1 MMMFIIGMTGGIGS
15 GKSEAL
21 KIFESLNIKVI
32 DLDKISKEI
41 TDTSHQ
47 ARQEIKLVFGDNIF
61 DKDNR
66 LDRKKLRE
74 IIFSEKNQKINL
86 EKILHPKILGEV
98 MKRLNVL
105 SHESYVVIDIP
116 LLFETNQY
124 TSLIS
129 RSLVIDCKINDQIER
144 VKKRDGVDTS
154 VIQSIIDQ
162 QIDRSSRIKKADDVV
177 LNDGSIEKLT
187 ESIEA
192 LHKKYLNLVAVK

>member
-1 MMMFIIGMTGGIGS
+1 MFIIGMTGGIGS

-41 TDTSHQ
+41 TDTNHQ
-47 ARQEIKLVFGDNIF
+47 AAEEIKSAFGNVF

-66 LDRKKLRE
+66 LDRKKLKE
-74 IIFSEKNQKINL
+74 IIFSDKNKKINL
-86 EKILHPKILGEV
+86 EKILHPKILQEV
-98 MKRLNVL
+98 KKKLNAL
-105 SHESYVVIDIP
+105 SNESYVVIDIP

-129 RSLVIDCKINDQIER
+129 RSLVIDCDVNDQIER
-144 VKKRDGVDTS
+144 VKKRDGIDTS
-154 VIQSIIDQ
+154 IIQSIINQ
-162 QIDRSSRIKKADDVV
+162 QIDRKSRIEKGDDVV
-177 LNDGSIEKLT
+177 FNDGSIEKLR
-187 ESIEA
+187 ESIKA

>member
-1 MMMFIIGMTGGIGS
+1 MMFIIGMTGGIGS

-32 DLDKISKEI
+32 DLDNIAKEI

-47 ARQEIKLVFGDNIF
+47 AIQEIKLVFGDAIF
-61 DKDNR
+61 DKENR

-74 IIFSEKNQKINL
+74 IIFSEKDQKINL
-86 EKILHPKILGEV
+86 EKILHPKILEEV

-105 SHESYVVIDIP
+105 SNESYVVIDIP

-129 RSLVIDCKINDQIER
+129 RSLVIDCKVDDQIER
-144 VKKRDGVDTS
+144 VKKRDGIDTS
-154 VIQSIIDQ
+154 VIQSIIEQ
-162 QIDRSSRIKKADDVV
+162 QVGRNYRIERADDVV
-177 LNDGSIEKLT
+177 VNDGSIEKLE
-187 ESIEA
+187 ESIKA

>member
-1 MMMFIIGMTGGIGS
+1 MMFIIGMTGGIGS

-32 DLDKISKEI
+32 DLDNIAKEI

-47 ARQEIKLVFGDNIF
+47 AIQEIKLVFGDAIF

-74 IIFSEKNQKINL
+74 IIFSEKDQKINL
-86 EKILHPKILGEV
+86 EKILHPKILEEV

-105 SHESYVVIDIP
+105 SNESYVVIDIP

-129 RSLVIDCKINDQIER
+129 RSLVIDCKVDDQIER
-144 VKKRDGVDTS
+144 VKKRDRIDTS
-154 VIQSIIDQ
+154 VIQSIIEQ
-162 QIDRSSRIKKADDVV
+162 QVGRNYRIERADDVV
-177 LNDGSIEKLT
+177 VNDGSIEKLE
-187 ESIEA
+187 ESIKA

>member
-1 MMMFIIGMTGGIGS
+1 MTGGIGS

-41 TDTSHQ
+41 TETNHQ
-47 ARQEIKLVFGDNIF
+47 AIKDIKSAFGNVF

-74 IIFSEKNQKINL
+74 LIFSDKNKKINL
-86 EKILHPKILGEV
+86 EKILHPKILEEV
-98 MKRLNVL
+98 KKKLNAL
-105 SHESYVVIDIP
+105 SDESYVVIDIP

-129 RSLVIDCKINDQIER
+129 RSLVIDCEVNDQIER
-144 VKKRDGVDTS
+144 VKKRDGIDTS
-154 VIQSIIDQ
+154 IIQSIMDQ
-162 QIDRSSRIKKADDVV
+162 QIDRRSRIEKGDDIV
-177 LNDGSIEKLT
+177 LNDGSLEKLT
-187 ESIEA
+187 ESIKA

>member
-1 MMMFIIGMTGGIGS
+1 MFIIGMTGGIGS

-41 TDTSHQ
+41 TETNHQ
-47 ARQEIKLVFGDNIF
+47 AIKDIKSAFGNVF

-74 IIFSEKNQKINL
+74 LIFSDKNKKINL
-86 EKILHPKILGEV
+86 EKILHPKILEEV
-98 MKRLNVL
+98 KKKLNAL
-105 SHESYVVIDIP
+105 PDESYVVIDIP

-129 RSLVIDCKINDQIER
+129 RSLVIDCEVNDQIER
-144 VKKRDGVDTS
+144 VKKRDGIDTS
-154 VIQSIIDQ
+154 IIQSIMDQ
-162 QIDRSSRIKKADDVV
+162 QIDRRSRIEKGDDIV

-187 ESIEA
+187 ESIKA

>member
-1 MMMFIIGMTGGIGS
+1 MMFIIGMTGGIGS

-32 DLDKISKEI
+32 DLDNIAKEI
-41 TDTSHQ
+41 TDSSHQ
-47 ARQEIKLVFGDNIF
+47 AIQEIKLVFGDAIF

-74 IIFSEKNQKINL
+74 IIFSEKDQKINL
-86 EKILHPKILGEV
+86 EKILHPKILEEV
-98 MKRLNVL
+98 MRRLNVL
-105 SHESYVVIDIP
+105 SNESYVVIDIP

-129 RSLVIDCKINDQIER
+129 RSLVIDCKVDDQIER
-144 VKKRDGVDTS
+144 VKKRDGIDTS
-154 VIQSIIDQ
+154 VIQSIIEQ
-162 QIDRSSRIKKADDVV
+162 QVGRNYRIERADDVV
-177 LNDGSIEKLT
+177 VNDGSIEKLE
-187 ESIEA
+187 ESIKV

>member
-1 MMMFIIGMTGGIGS
+1 MMFIIGMTGGIGS

-32 DLDKISKEI
+32 DLDNIAKEI
-41 TDTSHQ
+41 TDSSHQ
-47 ARQEIKLVFGDNIF
+47 AIQEIKLVFGDAIF

-74 IIFSEKNQKINL
+74 IIFSEKDQKINL
-86 EKILHPKILGEV
+86 EKILHPKILEEV

-105 SHESYVVIDIP
+105 SNESYVVIDIP

-129 RSLVIDCKINDQIER
+129 RSLVIDCKVNDQIER
-144 VKKRDGVDTS
+144 VKKRDGIDTS
-154 VIQSIIDQ
+154 VIQSIIEQ
-162 QIDRSSRIKKADDVV
+162 QVGRNYRIERADDVV
-177 LNDGSIEKLT
+177 VNDGSIEKLE
-187 ESIEA
+187 ESIKA

>member
-1 MMMFIIGMTGGIGS
+1 MTGGIGS

-41 TDTSHQ
+41 TETNHQ
-47 ARQEIKLVFGDNIF
+47 AIKDIKSAFGNVF

-74 IIFSEKNQKINL
+74 LIFSDKNQKVHL
-86 EKILHPKILGEV
+86 EKILHPKILEEV
-98 MKRLNVL
+98 KKKLNAL
-105 SHESYVVIDIP
+105 SDESYVVIDIP

-129 RSLVIDCKINDQIER
+129 RSLVIDCEANDQIER
-144 VKKRDGVDTS
+144 VKKRDGIDTS
-154 VIQSIIDQ
+154 IIQSIMDQ
-162 QIDRSSRIKKADDVV
+162 QIDRRSRIEKGDDIV

-187 ESIEA
+187 ESIKA

>member
-1 MMMFIIGMTGGIGS
+1 MFIIGMTGGIGS

-32 DLDKISKEI
+32 DLDNIAKEI

-47 ARQEIKLVFGDNIF
+47 AIQEIKLVFGDAIF

-74 IIFSEKNQKINL
+74 IIFSEKDQKINL
-86 EKILHPKILGEV
+86 EKILHPKILEEV

-105 SHESYVVIDIP
+105 SNESYVVIDIP

-129 RSLVIDCKINDQIER
+129 RSLVIDCKVDDQIER
-144 VKKRDGVDTS
+144 VKKRDGIDTS
-154 VIQSIIDQ
+154 VIQSIIEQ
-162 QIDRSSRIKKADDVV
+162 QVGRNYRIERADDVV
-177 LNDGSIEKLT
+177 VNDGSIEKLE
-187 ESIEA
+187 ESIKV

>member
-1 MMMFIIGMTGGIGS
+1 MMFIIGMTGGIGS

-32 DLDKISKEI
+32 DLDNIAKEI
-41 TDTSHQ
+41 TDSSHQ
-47 ARQEIKLVFGDNIF
+47 AIQEIKLVFGDAIF

-74 IIFSEKNQKINL
+74 IIFSEKDQKINL
-86 EKILHPKILGEV
+86 EKILHPKILEEV

-105 SHESYVVIDIP
+105 SNESYVVIDIP

-129 RSLVIDCKINDQIER
+129 RSLVIDCKIDDQIER
-144 VKKRDGVDTS
+144 VKKRDGIDTS
-154 VIQSIIDQ
+154 VIQSIIEQ
-162 QIDRSSRIKKADDVV
+162 QVGRNYRIERADDVV
-177 LNDGSIEKLT
+177 VNDGSIEKLE
-187 ESIEA
+187 ESIKA

>member
-1 MMMFIIGMTGGIGS
+1 MIMFIIGMTGGIGS

-32 DLDKISKEI
+32 DLDNIAKEI

-47 ARQEIKLVFGDNIF
+47 AIQEIKLVFGDAIF
-61 DKDNR
+61 DKKNR

-74 IIFSEKNQKINL
+74 IIFSEKDQKINL
-86 EKILHPKILGEV
+86 EKILHPKILEEV

-105 SHESYVVIDIP
+105 SNESYVVIDIP

-129 RSLVIDCKINDQIER
+129 RSLVIDSKVNDQIER
-144 VKKRDGVDTS
+144 VKKRDGIDTS
-154 VIQSIIDQ
+154 VIQSIIEQ
-162 QIDRSSRIKKADDVV
+162 QVGRNYRIERADDVV
-177 LNDGSIEKLT
+177 VNDGSIEKLE
-187 ESIEA
+187 ESIKA

>member
-1 MMMFIIGMTGGIGS
+1 MMFIIGMTGGIGS

-32 DLDKISKEI
+32 DLDNIAKEI

-47 ARQEIKLVFGDNIF
+47 AIQEIKLVFGDAIF

-74 IIFSEKNQKINL
+74 IIFSEKDQKINL
-86 EKILHPKILGEV
+86 EKILHPKILEEV
-98 MKRLNVL
+98 MRRLNVL
-105 SHESYVVIDIP
+105 SNESYVVIDIP

-129 RSLVIDCKINDQIER
+129 RSLVIDCKVNDQIER
-144 VKKRDGVDTS
+144 VKKRDGIDTS
-154 VIQSIIDQ
+154 VIQSIIEQ
-162 QIDRSSRIKKADDVV
+162 QVGRNYRIEKADDIVV
-177 LNDGSIEKLT
+177 NDGSIEKLE
-187 ESIEA
+187 ESIKV

>member
-1 MMMFIIGMTGGIGS
+1 MIMFIIGMTGGIGS

-47 ARQEIKLVFGDNIF
+47 AIQEIKLVFGDTIF

-116 LLFETNQY
+116 LLFETSQY

-129 RSLVIDCKINDQIER
+129 RSLVIDCKVNDQIER

-187 ESIEA
+187 ESIEE
-192 LHKKYLNLVAVK
+192 LHKKYSNLVAVK

>member
-1 MMMFIIGMTGGIGS
+1 MMFIIGMTGGIGS

-32 DLDKISKEI
+32 DLDNIAKEI
-41 TDTSHQ
+41 TDSSHQ
-47 ARQEIKLVFGDNIF
+47 AIQEIKLVFGDAIF

-86 EKILHPKILGEV
+86 EKILHPKILEEV

-105 SHESYVVIDIP
+105 SNESYVVIDIP

-129 RSLVIDCKINDQIER
+129 RSLVIDCKVDDQIER
-144 VKKRDGVDTS
+144 VKKRDGIDTS
-154 VIQSIIDQ
+154 VIQSIIEQ
-162 QIDRSSRIKKADDVV
+162 QVGRNYRIERADDVV
-177 LNDGSIEKLT
+177 VNDGSIEKLE
-187 ESIEA
+187 ESIKA

>member
-1 MMMFIIGMTGGIGS
+1 MMFIIGMTGGIGS

-32 DLDKISKEI
+32 DLDNIAKEI
-41 TDTSHQ
+41 TDSSHQ
-47 ARQEIKLVFGDNIF
+47 AIQEIKLVFGDAIF

-74 IIFSEKNQKINL
+74 IIFSEKDQKINL
-86 EKILHPKILGEV
+86 EKILHPKILEEV

-105 SHESYVVIDIP
+105 SNESYVVIDIP

-129 RSLVIDCKINDQIER
+129 RSLVIDCKIDDQIER
-144 VKKRDGVDTS
+144 VKKRDGIDTS
-154 VIQSIIDQ
+154 VIQSIIEQ
-162 QIDRSSRIKKADDVV
+162 QVGRNYRIERADDVV
-177 LNDGSIEKLT
+177 VNDGSIEKLE
-187 ESIEA
+187 ESIKS

>member
-1 MMMFIIGMTGGIGS
+1 MMFIIGMTGGIGS

-32 DLDKISKEI
+32 DLDNIAKEI

-47 ARQEIKLVFGDNIF
+47 AIQEIKLVFGDAIF
-61 DKDNR
+61 DKKNR

-74 IIFSEKNQKINL
+74 IIFSEKDQKINL
-86 EKILHPKILGEV
+86 EKILHPKILEEV

-105 SHESYVVIDIP
+105 SNESYVVIDIP

-129 RSLVIDCKINDQIER
+129 RSLVIDCKVNDQIER
-144 VKKRDGVDTS
+144 VKKRDGIDTS
-154 VIQSIIDQ
+154 VIQSIIEQ
-162 QIDRSSRIKKADDVV
+162 QVGRNYRIERADDVV
-177 LNDGSIEKLT
+177 VNDGSIEKLE
-187 ESIEA
+187 ESIKA

>member
-1 MMMFIIGMTGGIGS
+1 MTGGIGS

-41 TDTSHQ
+41 TETNHQ
-47 ARQEIKLVFGDNIF
+47 AIKDIKSAFGNVF

-74 IIFSEKNQKINL
+74 LIFSDKNKKINL
-86 EKILHPKILGEV
+86 EKILHPKILEEV
-98 MKRLNVL
+98 KKKLNAL
-105 SHESYVVIDIP
+105 SDESYVVIDIP

-124 TSLIS
+124 SSLIS
-129 RSLVIDCKINDQIER
+129 RSLVIDCEVNDQIER
-144 VKKRDGVDTS
+144 VKKRDGIDTS
-154 VIQSIIDQ
+154 IIQSIMDQ
-162 QIDRSSRIKKADDVV
+162 QIDRRSRIEKGDDIV

-187 ESIEA
+187 ESIKA

>member
-1 MMMFIIGMTGGIGS
+1 MMFIIGMTGGIGS

-32 DLDKISKEI
+32 DLDNIAKEI

-47 ARQEIKLVFGDNIF
+47 AIQEIKLVFGDAIF
-61 DKDNR
+61 DKENR

-74 IIFSEKNQKINL
+74 IIFSEKDQKINL
-86 EKILHPKILGEV
+86 EKILHPKILEEV

-105 SHESYVVIDIP
+105 SNESYVVIDIP

-129 RSLVIDCKINDQIER
+129 RSLVIDSKVNDQIER
-144 VKKRDGVDTS
+144 VKKRDGIDTS
-154 VIQSIIDQ
+154 VIQSIIEQ
-162 QIDRSSRIKKADDVV
+162 QVGRNYRIERADDVV
-177 LNDGSIEKLT
+177 VNDGSIEKLE
-187 ESIEA
+187 ESIKA